1 METDLLDGSYVVEV
15 DILKDLAF
23 SHVTTVDCFTSRREI
38 VCVCVCARVLY
49 YTYYTIYMCYTLSFS
64 LQAKAASP
72 RLEGKLEGEDD
83 RKNEGENEG
92 EEDVIREWMEFQ
104 SSRKQKKKKK

>member
-15 DILKDLAF
+15 DILKGLAF

-49 YTYYTIYMCYTLSFS
+49 YTYYTIYMC
-64 LQAKAASP
+64 
-72 RLEGKLEGEDD
+72 
-83 RKNEGENEG
+83 
-92 EEDVIREWMEFQ
+92 
-104 SSRKQKKKKK
+104 